1 MLGRRLMPALSSEDG
16 MLVDIAGSEAALYMS
31 YFIGSSTPTAEGS
44 TKSPVSRS
52 TRRTSKRS
60 KVSSIC
66 SALEP
71 DSSMPAA
78 ERMLVLISRFWFL
91 ICAGRSM
98 TAAVETTTEK
108 KILSTS
114 ATIRVLETVSLALA
128 TSKPPFDVGLN
139 HIMIHQRCEQVGEQN
154 RQHDAF
160 RECRVDDT
168 NQHGHDADQNAEG
181 PTAGIGHG
189 SRHRVRGHKHHAE
202 REATHYQVPVGR
214 YVKHQI
220 GIRTNDIQ
228 QQRHTDHSNQHTT
241 NNPVG
246 RNLHAQQN
254 QAADQNCDGGGFTH

>member
-160 RECRVDDT
+160 RECRV
-168 NQHGHDADQNAEG
+168 NHADQHSHDSDQYTEG
-181 PTAGIGHG
+181 PATGVCHSG
-189 SRHRVRGHKHHAE
+189 RHWVRGHKHHTE
-202 REATHYQVPVGR
+202 SKTTHDQMPVWR
-214 YVKHQI
+214 YRKHV
-220 GIRTNDIQ
+220 
-228 QQRHTDHSNQHTT
+228 
-241 NNPVG
+241 VG
-246 RNLHAQQN
+246 VR
-254 QAADQNCDGGGFTH
+254 